1 MIIIYTTAKTPQT
14 LTRLS
19 LSLYFSLPFSFHF
32 LIRRATSY
40 RLISL
45 PPSFPLPTQPPGPP
59 EPPPPLLCLFP
70 FFSRTGETAQPQR
83 HLRPVCI
90 TRNYLQKG
98 NKEFWLFFLTKKAG
112 EPVDFEWTQK

>member
-1 MIIIYTTAKTPQT
+1 
-14 LTRLS
+14 
-19 LSLYFSLPFSFHF
+19 
-32 LIRRATSY
+32 
-40 RLISL
+40 
-45 PPSFPLPTQPPGPP
+45 
-59 EPPPPLLCLFP
+59 LFP